1 MATWKVVEVTKMALG
16 VVYCARK
23 MSLPCHVKER
33 LYIQAYF
40 GILTARAY
48 LIHLTDSSPRSV
60 SPLLLFFGLIG
71 LFQLPVARASCFPIY
86 LPFSSEHH
94 PLKQHFQVGLCN
106 STGRMGGLSLSTFRL
121 NSARKRSRKKT
132 ISTDVIYADELIVIH
147 FGW

>member
-1 MATWKVVEVTKMALG
+1 MALG

-40 GILTARAY
+40 GILPARAY
-48 LIHLTDSSPRSV
+48 LVHLTDSFPCSV
-60 SPLLLFFGLIG
+60 SPLLLFLRLR

-94 PLKQHFQVGLCN
+94 PLKQQFQVGLCN

-132 ISTDVIYADELIVIH
+132 ISTDVIYTDELIVIH